1 MNAREHFESIRD
13 DLMDVRALELDIE
26 SMEAQALPHGQ
37 GEGGGGGGTH
47 DSLSG
52 IDRIVDTRMRERLRV
67 QRALINVRIEAM
79 TEVLYG
85 RSGRGGL
92 AKARSS
98 TDADILC
105 CYYLQGMSWADI
117 AKDVTRATV
126 VRPNGWCRTR
136 AMRAL
141 EYIDRVGM
149 DVLADS

>member
-52 IDRIVDTRMRERLRV
+52 IDRIVDARMRERLRV
-67 QRALINVRIEAM
+67 QRALLNVRIEAM

-85 RSGRGGL
+85 KSGRGGL

-105 CYYLQGMSWADI
+105 CYYLQGMSWTDI
-117 AKDVTRATV
+117 AKDVTRASV

-141 EYIDRVGM
+141 EFIDRVGM